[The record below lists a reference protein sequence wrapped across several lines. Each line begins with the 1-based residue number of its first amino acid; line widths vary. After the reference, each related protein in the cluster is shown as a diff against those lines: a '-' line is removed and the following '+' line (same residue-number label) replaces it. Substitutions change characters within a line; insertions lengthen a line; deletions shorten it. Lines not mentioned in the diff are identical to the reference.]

1 MHVGVGVDPLNGM
14 LHQVL
19 VMDSCGSAKVCRTGH
34 VFVAAA
40 VASAGTGYFSGCI
53 RASLINVASWLDVGI
68 GFTDRPGEISL
79 PLRNWRVVVCRLIPD
94 RGRHTYQIRLTGHA
108 PDLHAW
114 GPYPLLPGRI
124 RLAAAALT
132 CWAWSWV
139 AGVTQTL
146 SPGNAS
152 RGTYPGMQ
160 PPTAD
165 ADGERKTGTAIGEDR
180 RRAAPDGVLG

>member
-94 RGRHTYQIRLTGHA
+94 RGRHTYQSDSRATRLIYTLGVRTRYCLA
-108 PDLHAW
+108 
-114 GPYPLLPGRI
+114 GFGSLP
-124 RLAAAALT
+124 
-132 CWAWSWV
+132 
-139 AGVTQTL
+139 
-146 SPGNAS
+146 
-152 RGTYPGMQ
+152 
-160 PPTAD
+160 
-165 ADGERKTGTAIGEDR
+165 R
-180 RRAAPDGVLG
+180 R